1 MCSAFFVMTVKKLI
15 LNQEPLA
22 RDALD
27 RGLQFGDGHFTT
39 MKVVDGCPLYLEH
52 HLHRLAHAN
61 DRLLLS
67 HEHFGSLPQRLHAA
81 CRDVAQGV
89 CKVIITRGSGGRGYR
104 MPANANVNEYIQ
116 VSDAPPPIASVTMG
130 VADLRLARQPRL
142 AGLKTLNRLE
152 QVLLSHECEGSS
164 YDDLL
169 VCDTDGHVIEG
180 IQGNVFWYSE
190 GSWHT
195 PRLEQSGVNG
205 VMRQVILEQKA
216 LMPLQVGDYR
226 LSDLASVER
235 MFLTNSVRG
244 AVTVAQFNDKVLAT
258 QELPVTVKSLVS

>member
-1 MCSAFFVMTVKKLI
+1 MTVKKLI

-22 RDALD
+22 CDSLD

-39 MKVVDGCPLYLEH
+39 MRVVDGCPLYFEH
-52 HLHRLAHAN
+52 HLLRLAHAN
-61 DRLLLS
+61 DRLLLN
-67 HEHFGSLPQRLHAA
+67 HEHFDSLPQRLHDA
-81 CRDVAQGV
+81 CRGVRQGV

-104 MPANANVNEYIQ
+104 MPATATVNEYIQ
-116 VSDAPPPIASVTMG
+116 VSNAPSPVPPVTMG
-130 VADLRLARQPRL
+130 VAALQLAKQPRL

-152 QVLLSHECEGSS
+152 QVLLSHECEEAN

-180 IQGNVFWYSE
+180 IQGNVFWYSK

-195 PRLEQSGVNG
+195 PGLEQSGVKG

-216 LMPLQVGDYR
+216 LTPLQVGNYT